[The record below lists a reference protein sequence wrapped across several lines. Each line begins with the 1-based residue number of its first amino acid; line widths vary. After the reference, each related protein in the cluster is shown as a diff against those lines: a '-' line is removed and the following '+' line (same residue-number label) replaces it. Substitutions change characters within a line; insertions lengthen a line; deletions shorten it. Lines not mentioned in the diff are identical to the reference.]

1 MATVVE
7 VTDLKKRYG
16 ETVAVDGV
24 SLTVQAG
31 EIVGIVGPNG
41 AGKTTTVEM
50 MEGLRR
56 PDTGQVRVL
65 GLEPRRQGA
74 KLRQRI
80 GVQLQQAALPDR
92 LKVWEA
98 LDLYASFYRHPAD
111 WRRLL
116 EEWGLD
122 AKRNAA
128 FADLSG
134 GQRQRLF
141 IALSLVGR
149 PEVVFLDELT
159 TGLDPQARRATWE
172 LVRQVRAK
180 GATVVLV
187 THFMEEAELLCDR
200 VAIVDRGRVIALD
213 TPSAL
218 VRGLGAGQRL
228 RFRPLG
234 PFDPDSLRSLPGVE
248 QVERDGDQ
256 VVVAGDGPLLPP
268 SPPPWPTRP
277 SPWATSAP
285 RRPTWRTPSWPSPAG
300 RSATDQEKEDFDA
313 RVLEAGQGRAQAL
326 HPRASGRLLHPG
338 LPAHPTVAQRQPER
352 GHGPAAARVH
362 GPDPGHRRP
371 HPAAQRAGH
380 LPRARHPAPPRHHPG
395 PPGDRPRRP
404 TGRPPRRQ
412 HHRRR
417 AAAGGG
423 RRLLRRR
430 PAAGI
435 PAAVLVYLAGALAL
449 YALGFVVAALAP
461 NARAANVIGFVG
473 YFPMIFLCGAV
484 IPREALS
491 SAMRRIGEL
500 LPLAPVVTALRDAWS
515 GAGITALTLAALAGM
530 IAVASAV
537 GIRLFR

>member
-7 VTDLKKRYG
+7 VTDLRKRYG
-16 ETVAVDGV
+16 GTVAVDGV

-56 PDTGQVRVL
+56 PDAGKVRVL
-65 GLEPRRQGA
+65 GLDPRGQGA
-74 KLRQRI
+74 ELRQRI

-98 LDLYASFYRHPAD
+98 LDLYASFYRRPAD

-122 AKRNAA
+122 AKRDAA

-141 IALSLVGR
+141 IALSLVGQ

-172 LVRQVRAK
+172 LVKQVRAE

-200 VAIVDRGRVIALD
+200 VAIVDRGRVVALD

-234 PFDPDSLRSLPGVE
+234 PFDPDRLRGLPGVG

-256 VVVAGDGPLLPP
+256 VVVAGAGPLL
-268 SPPPWPTRP
+268 
-277 SPWATSAP
+277 A
-285 RRPTWRTPSWPSPAG
+285 
-300 RSATDQEKEDFDA
+300 
-313 RVLEAGQGRAQAL
+313 
-326 HPRASGRLLHPG
+326 
-338 LPAHPTVAQRQPER
+338 TVA
-352 GHGPAAARVH
+352 
-362 GPDPGHRRP
+362 
-371 HPAAQRAGH
+371 
-380 LPRARHPAPPRHHPG
+380 
-395 PPGDRPRRP
+395 
-404 TGRPPRRQ
+404 
-412 HHRRR
+412 
-417 AAAGGG
+417 
-423 RRLLRRR
+423 
-430 PAAGI
+430 
-435 PAAVLVYLAGALAL
+435 
-449 YALGFVVAALAP
+449 AALAE
-461 NARAANVIGFVG
+461 
-473 YFPMIFLCGAV
+473 GAV
-484 IPREALS
+484 AVADLRSEEANL
-491 SAMRRIGEL
+491 E
-500 LPLAPVVTALRDAWS
+500 DAFL
-515 GAGITALTLAALAGM
+515 ALTG
-530 IAVASAV
+530 
-537 GIRLFR
+537 RRQRD

>member
-7 VTDLKKRYG
+7 VTDLRKRYG
-16 ETVAVDGV
+16 GTVAVDGV

-56 PDTGQVRVL
+56 PDAGKVRVL
-65 GLEPRRQGA
+65 GLDPRGQGA
-74 KLRQRI
+74 ELRQRI

-98 LDLYASFYRHPAD
+98 LDLYASFYRRPAD

-122 AKRNAA
+122 AKRDAA

-172 LVRQVRAK
+172 LVKQVRAK

-200 VAIVDRGRVIALD
+200 VAIVDRGRVVALD
-213 TPSAL
+213 TPGAL

-234 PFDPDSLRSLPGVE
+234 PFDLDSLRRLPGVD

-256 VVVAGDGPLLPP
+256 VVVAGDGSLL
-268 SPPPWPTRP
+268 
-277 SPWATSAP
+277 A
-285 RRPTWRTPSWPSPAG
+285 
-300 RSATDQEKEDFDA
+300 
-313 RVLEAGQGRAQAL
+313 
-326 HPRASGRLLHPG
+326 
-338 LPAHPTVAQRQPER
+338 TVA
-352 GHGPAAARVH
+352 
-362 GPDPGHRRP
+362 
-371 HPAAQRAGH
+371 
-380 LPRARHPAPPRHHPG
+380 
-395 PPGDRPRRP
+395 
-404 TGRPPRRQ
+404 
-412 HHRRR
+412 
-417 AAAGGG
+417 
-423 RRLLRRR
+423 
-430 PAAGI
+430 
-435 PAAVLVYLAGALAL
+435 
-449 YALGFVVAALAP
+449 AALAAKAVP
-461 NARAANVIGFVG
+461 VADLRSEGANLEDA
-473 YFPMIFLCGAV
+473 FL
-484 IPREALS
+484 
-491 SAMRRIGEL
+491 
-500 LPLAPVVTALRDAWS
+500 
-515 GAGITALTLAALAGM
+515 ALTGR
-530 IAVASAV
+530 
-537 GIRLFR
+537 GQRD